1 MIEHLNMINT
11 LHDQIEAL
19 LDLMQC
25 ADRDCTDIK
34 SINIAS
40 EMCLTMFDELMDEV
54 EKIEMEWREEHDSKR
69 NS

>member
-1 MIEHLNMINT
+1 MIKHLDIIYM

-40 EMCLTMFDELMDEV
+40 EMCLTIFDELMDEV
-54 EKIEMEWREEHDSKR
+54 EKIEAEWREEHDSKR
-69 NS
+69 TS